1 MNVRGYEHDRNGADS
16 SFMEPMLEFRE
27 VVLEARHP
35 YDVGLDRASF
45 SLAAGE
51 VLIVGVERGHGR
63 TPFPDAAE
71 GLAEPERGEV
81 LFRGASWAG
90 MSAGDSA
97 GKRGTIGRVFETG
110 GWVSNLNIDE
120 NVTLSQRHHTLRPL
134 EEIAGEADRLARGF
148 GLPGLSPIRP
158 AAAKRPE
165 RRAAEWVRAFL
176 GEPALIILEHPMN
189 DAYTSLLPALGA
201 AVEAARIRGAAV
213 LWLTH
218 EPVPPEAGI
227 KSARSATL
235 SGDRLLM
242 RP

>member
-1 MNVRGYEHDRNGADS
+1 MNPTV
-16 SFMEPMLEFRE
+16 LEFRD
-27 VVLEARHP
+27 VHVEARHP
-35 YDVGLDRASF
+35 YDVGLAGANF
-45 SLAAGE
+45 SLAPGE
-51 VLIVGVERGHGR
+51 LLLVEVEKGQGR
-63 TPFPDAAE
+63 NPLADAAA

-81 LFRGASWAG
+81 LFRGISWAG
-90 MSAGDSA
+90 MSAGESA
-97 GKRGTIGRVFETG
+97 EKRGTVGRVFEPG

-134 EEIAGEADRLARGF
+134 EEIAAEADRRARGF
-148 GLPGLSPIRP
+148 GLPGLSAIRP

-189 DAYTSLLPALGA
+189 DAYTSLLPALGE
-201 AVEAARIRGAAV
+201 AVEAARKRGAAV

-218 EPVPPEAGI
+218 DRVPPEAGI
-227 KSARSATL
+227 TSARGATL

>member
-1 MNVRGYEHDRNGADS
+1 
-16 SFMEPMLEFRE
+16 MESILEFRE

-35 YDVGLDRASF
+35 YDVGLDRVSF

-51 VLIVGVERGHGR
+51 LLIVGVEKGHGR

-71 GLAEPERGEV
+71 GLAEPDRGEV
-81 LFRGASWAG
+81 FFRGISWTG
-90 MSAGDSA
+90 MSAGKSA
-97 GKRGTIGRVFETG
+97 AQRGTIGRVFETG

-134 EEIAGEADRLARGF
+134 EEIAEEADRRARGF
-148 GLPGLSPIRP
+148 GLPGLSAIRP

-189 DAYTSLLPALGA
+189 DAYTSFLPALGA
-201 AVEAARIRGAAV
+201 AVEAARKRGAAV

-218 EPVPPEAGI
+218 DPMPPEAGI
-227 KSARSATL
+227 TSARGATL